1 MFNSILENTILLFV
15 AVDPIALVP
24 IFASLTRGLPKE
36 TIRKIYT
43 QASIISFVVI
53 SLFWLFGS
61 AILEIMG
68 ISMSSFKIIGGL
80 FLIAIAFQM
89 VFEQRNDR
97 KQNTAETALE
107 DDSIQSVA
115 IFPLSI
121 PLIAGPGALTAA
133 LLMAEDRIAE
143 PLPLLINYSPIVIV
157 VLFAFIAMWL
167 SSQLSRKLGPTIIT
181 VIEKIFGILLGAL
194 AIEFVVAGI
203 NESFNLL

>member
-1 MFNSILENTILLFV
+1 MFNSILENTVLLFV

-24 IFASLTRGLPKE
+24 IFASLTRGLSKE
-36 TIRKIYT
+36 AIRQIYT
-43 QASIISFVVI
+43 QASIIAFIII

-61 AILEIMG
+61 VILEVMG

-97 KQNTAETALE
+97 KQNTAEIALE
-107 DDSIQSVA
+107 DDAIQSVA

-143 PLPLLINYSPIVIV
+143 PIPFLINFLPIAIVI
-157 VLFAFIAMWL
+157 LFSFVAMWF
-167 SSQLSRKLGPTIIT
+167 SSQLSRKIGPTVIT
-181 VIEKIFGILLGAL
+181 VVEKIFGILLGAL

-203 NESFNLL
+203 NESFKLV

>member
-1 MFNSILENTILLFV
+1 MFNSILENTVLLFV

-24 IFASLTRGLPKE
+24 IFASLTRGLSKE
-36 TIRKIYT
+36 AIKKIYT
-43 QASIISFVVI
+43 QASIIAFIII
-53 SLFWLFGS
+53 SLFWLSGS
-61 AILEIMG
+61 VILEVMG

-143 PLPLLINYSPIVIV
+143 PLPFLINFLPIAIVI
-157 VLFAFIAMWL
+157 LFSFVAMWL
-167 SSQLSRKLGPTIIT
+167 SSQLSRKIGPTVIT
-181 VIEKIFGILLGAL
+181 VVEKIFGILLGAL

-203 NESFNLL
+203 NESFKLV

>member
-1 MFNSILENTILLFV
+1 MFNSILENTVLLFV

-24 IFASLTRGLPKE
+24 IFASLTKGLSKE
-36 TIRKIYT
+36 TIRQIYI
-43 QASIISFVVI
+43 QASIIAFIII

-61 AILEIMG
+61 VILEIMG

-97 KQNTAETALE
+97 KQNTAENALE

-143 PLPLLINYSPIVIV
+143 PMSFLINYLPIVIV
-157 VLFAFIAMWL
+157 IIFSFLAMWL
-167 SSQLSRKLGPTIIT
+167 SSQLSRKMGPTVIT

-203 NESFNLL
+203 NESFNLI

>member
-1 MFNSILENTILLFV
+1 MFNSILENTVLLFV

-24 IFASLTRGLPKE
+24 IFASLTQGLSKDV
-36 TIRKIYT
+36 IKKIYT
-43 QASIISFVVI
+43 QASIIAFIII

-61 AILEIMG
+61 AILEVMG

-143 PLPLLINYSPIVIV
+143 PLPFLINFLPIAIVI
-157 VLFAFIAMWL
+157 LFSFVAMWL
-167 SSQLSRKLGPTIIT
+167 SSQLSRKIGPTVIT
-181 VIEKIFGILLGAL
+181 VVEKIFGILLGAL
-194 AIEFVVAGI
+194 AIEFVVGGI